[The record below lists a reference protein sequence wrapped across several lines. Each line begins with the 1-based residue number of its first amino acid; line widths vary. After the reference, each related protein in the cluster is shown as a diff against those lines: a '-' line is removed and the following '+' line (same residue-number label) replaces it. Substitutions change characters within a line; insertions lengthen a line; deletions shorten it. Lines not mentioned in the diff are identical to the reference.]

1 MLYILTVESIFFSFF
16 SLFVLFCFCF
26 DNCFELIILDYF
38 ILFLCVAF
46 VVGFKHDCF
55 MNLKAVSVSAT
66 FIFLH

>member
-1 MLYILTVESIFFSFF
+1 MLSILTDESFSFF
-16 SLFVLFCFCF
+16 SLLFCF
-26 DNCFELIILDYF
+26 DNCFELVILDYF